1 MSQNKTN
8 SHWTVMTL
16 ASAVMLTACGG
27 GGGSTSAA
35 DNTSAPAAAAV
46 YAGPITGFGSVIV
59 NGVRFSSVGATLQD
73 DDGQDIN
80 LDQLKLGMTV
90 RVSGTADDST
100 QLGTA
105 SQLALVHGIRGT
117 VTNVNASANTLTLL
131 GQTVNTN
138 TATAYQGVS
147 GLAGLT
153 AGQSVEVYGA
163 LQADG
168 SLLATLIQLKT
179 TALTTLSLNGVVGNL
194 SATSFKMGSLTV
206 NYSTA
211 VVTGVLGDGK
221 RVKIKAAASNFDA
234 VNNVLTAS
242 TVKVEEAS
250 SVYGAAVT
258 AGAWLKIRGIAD
270 AAPIN
275 GVLKVSGTPVNVSQA
290 VIKGSTCNTGSTGSI
305 TTGQLLEVKGNWDG
319 SVLQATQLEQDGCR
333 ASQIGGRNEL
343 YGAVSSINGSTV
355 VVNGVSVDLST
366 ATFGHGAT
374 LAQVAVGSYVEIKG
388 NMSGNLLQ
396 ATKVEL
402 KTNGTGSTGSST
414 STDSS
419 HGNDNNTGSDS
430 SHSNDNNT
438 GSDGSHGTDSGTSTD
453 SSHGT
458 VGDVSYEQ
466 YGQVSDFASVASF
479 KLNGLTVDAS
489 AARFEHTNAASLAN
503 GVYVEIKGTQ
513 GSNGVFVATKV
524 DIKNHSNHD
533 SND

>member
-1 MSQNKTN
+1 MNQIKPSLR
-8 SHWTVMTL
+8 WTLLAL
-16 ASAVMLTACGG
+16 ASAAMLTACGG
-27 GGGSTSAA
+27 GGDTTPAVN
-35 DNTSAPAAAAV
+35 NTAPAAAAV

-59 NGVRFSSVGATLQD
+59 NGMRFSSVGATLQD

-117 VTNVNASANTLTLL
+117 VTTVNASANTLTLL

-147 GLAGLT
+147 GLTGLT

-179 TALTTLSLNGVVGNL
+179 TAFTTLSVNGLVGNL
-194 SATSFKMGSLTV
+194 SATSFKVGSLTV

-242 TVKVEEAS
+242 TVQVAEAS

-258 AGAWLKIRGIAD
+258 AGAWLKIKGIAD

-275 GVLKVSGTPVNVSQA
+275 GVLKVSGTPVNLSLA
-290 VIKGSTCNTGSTGSI
+290 VIKGNTSTI
-305 TTGQLLEVKGNWDG
+305 TAGQLLEVKGNWDG
-319 SVLQATQLEQDGCR
+319 SVLQATQIEQDGYR
-333 ASQIGGRNEL
+333 ASQIGGNNEL
-343 YGAVSSINGSTV
+343 YGAVSSITGTTV
-355 VVNGVSVDLST
+355 VVNGVSVDLSG

-388 NMSGNLLQ
+388 NLSGNLLQ

-402 KTNGTGSTGSST
+402 KTNSTGSST

-419 HGNDNNTGSDS
+419 HSNGSSTSTDS
-430 SHSNDNNT
+430 SHSND
-438 GSDGSHGTDSGTSTD
+438 SSTSSD
-453 SSHGT
+453 SSHSTGSSTSSDSSHST
-458 VGDVSYEQ
+458 VGDVTYEQ
-466 YGQVSDFASVASF
+466 FGQVSGFTSVASF
-479 KLNGLTVDAS
+479 NLNGLTVDAS
-489 AARFEHTNAASLAN
+489 AARFEHANAASLAN

-513 GSNGVFVATKV
+513 GNNGVFIATKV
-524 DIKNHSNHD
+524 DIKNHSND
-533 SND
+533 

>member
-1 MSQNKTN
+1 MNQIKPSFR
-8 SHWTVMTL
+8 WTLL
-16 ASAVMLTACGG
+16 ALSSAVMLTACGG
-27 GGGSTSAA
+27 GGGDPPPAV
-35 DNTSAPAAAAV
+35 NTSAPAAAV

-59 NGVRFSSVGATLQD
+59 NGMRFSSVGATLQD

-117 VTNVNASANTLTLL
+117 VTTVNASANTLTLL

-168 SLLATLIQLKT
+168 SLLATLIQLKS
-179 TALTTLSLNGVVGNL
+179 TAFTTLSVNGVVSNFSGTN
-194 SATSFKMGSLTV
+194 FKLGSLTV

-221 RVKIKAAASNFDA
+221 RVKIKAAASDFDA

-258 AGAWLKIRGIAD
+258 AGAWLKIKGIAD

-290 VIKGSTCNTGSTGSI
+290 AIKGNTSTI
-305 TTGQLLEVKGNWDG
+305 TAGQLLEVKGNWDG
-319 SVLQATQLEQDGCR
+319 SVLQATQVEQDGYR
-333 ASQIGGRNEL
+333 AGQIGGSNEL
-343 YGAVSSINGSTV
+343 YGAVSSINGNTV

-366 ATFGHGAT
+366 ATFGHSAT

-388 NMSGNLLQ
+388 NMSGNLLK

-402 KTNGTGSTGSST
+402 KTNGTGSST

-419 HGNDNNTGSDS
+419 HGNDSDNSSDS
-430 SHSNDNNT
+430 NHGNDNNS
-438 GSDGSHGTDSGTSTD
+438 SDD

-533 SND
+533 NND

>member
-1 MSQNKTN
+1 MNQIKPSFR
-8 SHWTVMTL
+8 WTLLTL
-16 ASAVMLTACGG
+16 SSAMLLTACGG
-27 GGGSTSAA
+27 GGGTTPAVN
-35 DNTSAPAAAAV
+35 NTAPAAAM

-59 NGVRFSSVGATLQD
+59 NGMRFSSVGATLQD

-105 SQLALVHGIRGT
+105 SQLALVHGIRGAIT
-117 VTNVNASANTLTLL
+117 TVNASANTLTLL

-179 TALTTLSLNGVVGNL
+179 TAFTTLSVNGVVGNL
-194 SATSFKMGSLTV
+194 SATSFKVGNLTV

-221 RVKIKAAASNFDA
+221 RVKIKAVASNFDA

-250 SVYGAAVT
+250 SVYGATVA
-258 AGAWLKIRGIAD
+258 AGAWLKIKGIAD

-275 GVLKVSGTPVNVSQA
+275 GVLKVSGTPVNMSQA
-290 VIKGSTCNTGSTGSI
+290 AIKGNTSTI
-305 TTGQLLEVKGNWDG
+305 TAGQLLEVKGNWDG
-319 SVLQATQLEQDGCR
+319 SVLQATQIEQDGYR
-333 ASQIGGRNEL
+333 AGQIGGSNEL

-366 ATFGHGAT
+366 ATFGRSAT

-388 NMSGNLLQ
+388 NLSGNLLR

-402 KTNGTGSTGSST
+402 KTNGTGSTGSSA
-414 STDSS
+414 STDGSHGNDNSNDSS
-419 HGNDNNTGSDS
+419 HGNDNTSSDS

-438 GSDGSHGTDSGTSTD
+438 SND

>member
-27 GGGSTSAA
+27 GGGATTAA

-117 VTNVNASANTLTLL
+117 VTTVNASANTLTLL

-168 SLLATLIQLKT
+168 SLLATLIQLKS
-179 TALTTLSLNGVVGNL
+179 TAFTTLSVNGVVSNFSGTN
-194 SATSFKMGSLTV
+194 FKLGSLTV

-211 VVTGVLGDGK
+211 LVTGVLGDGK
-221 RVKIKAAASNFDA
+221 RVKIKAAATQFDA

-242 TVKVEEAS
+242 SVKVEEAS
-250 SVYGAAVT
+250 SVYGSTVA
-258 AGAWLKIRGIAD
+258 AGAWLKIKGIAD
-270 AAPIN
+270 AAPVN
-275 GVLKVSGTPVNVSQA
+275 GVLNVSGTPVNVSQA
-290 VIKGSTCNTGSTGSI
+290 AIKGNTSTI
-305 TTGQLLEVKGNWDG
+305 TAGQLLEVKGNWDG
-319 SVLQATQLEQDGCR
+319 SVLQATQVEQDGYR
-333 ASQIGGRNEL
+333 AGQIGGSNEL

-366 ATFGHGAT
+366 ATFGHSAT

-388 NMSGNLLQ
+388 NMSGNLLR

-402 KTNGTGSTGSST
+402 KTNGTGSSTG
-414 STDSS
+414 TDSS
-419 HGNDNNTGSDS
+419 HGNDNGNDNSNDS
-430 SHSNDNNT
+430 SHGNDSDNSSDSNHGNDNNS
-438 GSDGSHGTDSGTSTD
+438 SDDSN
-453 SSHGT
+453 HGT

-533 SND
+533 NND

>member
-1 MSQNKTN
+1 MNQIKPSFR
-8 SHWTVMTL
+8 WTLLTL
-16 ASAVMLTACGG
+16 SSAMMLTACGG
-27 GGGSTSAA
+27 GGATTAA

-59 NGVRFSSVGATLQD
+59 NGMRFSSVGATLQD

-105 SQLALVHGIRGT
+105 SQLALVHGIRGAIT
-117 VTNVNASANTLTLL
+117 TVNASANTLTLL

-147 GLAGLT
+147 GLAELT

-179 TALTTLSLNGVVGNL
+179 TAFTTLSVNGVVGNL
-194 SATSFKMGSLTV
+194 SATSFKVGSLTV

-242 TVKVEEAS
+242 TVQVAEAS
-250 SVYGAAVT
+250 SVYGATVT
-258 AGAWLKIRGIAD
+258 AGASLKIKGIAD

-290 VIKGSTCNTGSTGSI
+290 VIKGSTGTI
-305 TTGQLLEVKGNWDG
+305 TAGQLLEVKGNWDG
-319 SVLQATQLEQDGCR
+319 SVLQATQLEQDGYR
-333 ASQIGGRNEL
+333 ASQIGGSNEL
-343 YGAVSSINGSTV
+343 YGAVSSITGTTV
-355 VVNGVSVDLST
+355 VVNGVSVDLSA

-388 NMSGNLLQ
+388 NLSGNLLQ

-414 STDSS
+414 SS
-419 HGNDNNTGSDS
+419 
-430 SHSNDNNT
+430 
-438 GSDGSHGTDSGTSTD
+438 D

-489 AARFEHTNAASLAN
+489 AARFEHANAASLAN
-503 GVYVEIKGTQ
+503 GVYVEVKGTQ

-533 SND
+533 SNN

>member
-1 MSQNKTN
+1 MNQIKPSLR
-8 SHWTVMTL
+8 WTLLAL
-16 ASAVMLTACGG
+16 ASAAMLTACGG
-27 GGGSTSAA
+27 GGDTTPAVN
-35 DNTSAPAAAAV
+35 NTAPAAAAV

-59 NGVRFSSVGATLQD
+59 NGMRFSSVGATLQD

-117 VTNVNASANTLTLL
+117 VTTVNASANTLTLL

-147 GLAGLT
+147 GLTGLT

-179 TALTTLSLNGVVGNL
+179 TAFTTLSVNGLG
-194 SATSFKMGSLTV
+194 ATSFKVGSLTV

-242 TVKVEEAS
+242 TVQVAEAS

-258 AGAWLKIRGIAD
+258 AGAWLKIKGIAD

-275 GVLKVSGTPVNVSQA
+275 GVLKVSGTPVNLSLA
-290 VIKGSTCNTGSTGSI
+290 VIKGNTSTI
-305 TTGQLLEVKGNWDG
+305 TAGQLLEVKGNWDG
-319 SVLQATQLEQDGCR
+319 SVLQATQIEQDGYR
-333 ASQIGGRNEL
+333 ASQIGGNNEL
-343 YGAVSSINGSTV
+343 YGAVSSITGTTV
-355 VVNGVSVDLST
+355 VVNGVSVDLSG

-388 NMSGNLLQ
+388 NLSGNLLQ

-402 KTNGTGSTGSST
+402 KTNSTGSST

-419 HGNDNNTGSDS
+419 HSNGSS
-430 SHSNDNNT
+430 
-438 GSDGSHGTDSGTSTD
+438 TSTD
-453 SSHGT
+453 SSHST
-458 VGDVSYEQ
+458 VGDVTYEQ
-466 YGQVSDFASVASF
+466 FGQVSGFTSVASF
-479 KLNGLTVDAS
+479 NLNGLTVDAS
-489 AARFEHTNAASLAN
+489 AARFEHANAASLAN

-513 GSNGVFVATKV
+513 GNNGVFIATKV
-524 DIKNHSNHD
+524 DIKNHSND
-533 SND
+533 

>member
-1 MSQNKTN
+1 MNQIKPSFR
-8 SHWTVMTL
+8 WTLLTL
-16 ASAVMLTACGG
+16 ASAMMLTACGG
-27 GGGSTSAA
+27 GGGDTTPAV
-35 DNTSAPAAAAV
+35 NTSAPAAAAV

-59 NGVRFSSVGATLQD
+59 NGMRFSSVGATLQD

-105 SQLALVHGIRGT
+105 SQLALVHGIRGAIT
-117 VTNVNASANTLTLL
+117 TVNASANTLTLL

-147 GLAGLT
+147 GLAALT

-168 SLLATLIQLKT
+168 SLLATLIQLKS
-179 TALTTLSLNGVVGNL
+179 TAFTTLSVNGVVSNFSGTN
-194 SATSFKMGSLTV
+194 FKLGSLTV

-258 AGAWLKIRGIAD
+258 AGAWLKIKGIAD
-270 AAPIN
+270 AAPVN
-275 GVLKVSGTPVNVSQA
+275 GVLNVSGTPVNVSQA
-290 VIKGSTCNTGSTGSI
+290 AIKGNTSTI
-305 TTGQLLEVKGNWDG
+305 TAGQLLEVKGNWDG
-319 SVLQATQLEQDGCR
+319 SVLQATQVEQDGYR
-333 ASQIGGRNEL
+333 AGQIGGSNEL

-402 KTNGTGSTGSST
+402 KTNGTGSSTG
-414 STDSS
+414 TDSS
-419 HGNDNNTGSDS
+419 HGNDNSNDS
-430 SHSNDNNT
+430 SHGNDSDNSSDSNHGNDNN
-438 GSDGSHGTDSGTSTD
+438 SNDGSHGNDNNASND

-533 SND
+533 GND